1 MNILI
6 TRFPYESSPG
16 GEEWHTVELAKSL
29 RAKGHQCCFLG
40 NCPVLLNDFKREKFE
55 TEKCWTPKMPVTP
68 LALATFLL
76 LLPITYVILR
86 KHFLDI
92 VKRKKI
98 NVLYCLSLT
107 EKILLTRLAHR
118 RNIRTIWVEH
128 QQIRNW
134 LMKSPLR
141 LAYMWLS
148 RYAHIVPISTWNRK
162 KLEALKVPENHIVG
176 ILNGIQPLGQ
186 KKEKT
191 SKKITVGI
199 ASRLTEK
206 KGVDTVIVMAGI
218 LKKREEDFE
227 IEIIGDGPE
236 RKHLENMVTEKKLK
250 NITFVRRCGREEF
263 KKRFLNFDIFIMPS
277 TDDAETFGLTA
288 AEAMDAGIP
297 TIITAVCGIAKYV
310 ENNRDAY
317 IVPPKDSEALAKTV
331 ERLLSDENTRKRV
344 AAKGKEKAKSLFS
357 WNTMVEA
364 YENLIQG
371 KQKRLT
377 VMIIDPAKIVGGA
390 ELFASEMAAGLEK
403 KGHDVHVLTSGG
415 HEYQALYKNS
425 NVKIH
430 RIFIPKLNPFSPLT
444 ILRFIRSR
452 RALKKA
458 LTRIAPDIVITN
470 TVRAHVVASKPTVSA
485 GIPLIWIMH
494 DDTFPAW
501 ILKRFIRLP
510 NHIFTCSKY
519 IADLTASAAEN
530 KMKRKIE
537 VLLNGVDLKKVA
549 AEPKKRTANTVTI
562 GTVGRLVPWKGQ
574 EFLILAMREL
584 IKKHPNLSCVIVGK
598 TEKTRESKE
607 YLKKLKDIV
616 EEHSL
621 SDHVEIIENATDI
634 QNHMRRFDI
643 FVHTATKPEPFGR
656 VIIEA
661 MASATPVVANPLG
674 GPAEIIDDGV
684 DGFLIP
690 SSNTEV
696 LVDRIR
702 QLIENEKLAELFAIN
717 ALEKIRERFTL
728 DKSVEKLEDTI
739 RNILEKNT

>member
-40 NCPVLLNDFKREKFE
+40 NCPVLLADFKREKFE

-68 LALATFLL
+68 LSLAIFLL
-76 LLPITYVILR
+76 LLPITYAILR
-86 KHFLDI
+86 KRFLKI
-92 VKRKKI
+92 IERKKI

-107 EKILLTRLAHR
+107 EKILLTRLAHKKK
-118 RNIRTIWVEH
+118 IRTVWVEH

-141 LAYMWLS
+141 LAYAWLS
-148 RYAHIVPISTWNRK
+148 RYAYIVPISAWNKK
-162 KLEALKVPENHIVG
+162 KLEALSVPENHIVD
-176 ILNGIQPLGQ
+176 ILNGIQSLGE

-191 SKKITVGI
+191 LKKIIIGI

-206 KGVDTVIVMAGI
+206 KGINTVVDMARI
-218 LKKREEDFE
+218 LKKREKDFE

-236 RKHLENMVTEKKLK
+236 KKHLEKSVSENGLK
-250 NITFVRRCGREEF
+250 NITFVQRCGRDEF
-263 KKRFLNFDIFIMPS
+263 KKRFLNFDIYILPS

-297 TIITAVCGIAKYV
+297 TIVTAVCGIAKYI
-310 ENNRDAY
+310 ENNRDAF

-331 ERLLSDENTRKRV
+331 ERLLSDENARKRV
-344 AAKGKEKAKSLFS
+344 AAKGKEKAKSLFA
-357 WNTMVEA
+357 WNTMVGT
-364 YENLIQG
+364 YENLMQG
-371 KQKRLT
+371 KRKKLT

-390 ELFASEMAAGLEK
+390 ELFASEMAVGLEK

-430 RIFIPKLNPFSPLT
+430 RIFIPKLNPLSPLT
-444 ILRFIRSR
+444 ILHFIRSR
-452 RALKKA
+452 KTIGKA
-458 LTRIAPDIVITN
+458 LARITPDIVITN
-470 TVRAHVVASKPTVSA
+470 TVRAHVVASKPAVSA

-501 ILKRFIRLP
+501 ILKRFIQLP
-510 NHIFTCSKY
+510 GHIFACSRY
-519 IADLTASAAEN
+519 IADWATGIAGNA
-530 KMKRKIE
+530 MKKKIE
-537 VLLNGVDLKKVA
+537 VLSNGIELKDIA
-549 AEPKKRTANTVTI
+549 TEPKRRTGTVTI

-574 EFLILAMREL
+574 EFLILALKEL
-584 IKKHPNLSCVIVGK
+584 IKKYPNLSCIIAGK
-598 TEKTRESKE
+598 TEETRESKE
-607 YLKKLKDIV
+607 YLRKLKDMV
-616 EEHSL
+616 KEYSL
-621 SDHVEIIENATDI
+621 SDRVEIIENATDI

-643 FVHTATKPEPFGR
+643 FVHTATRPEPFGR

-661 MASATPVVANPLG
+661 MAAAIPVIANPLG

-690 SSNTEV
+690 SSNTQV
-696 LVDRIR
+696 LMDRIR
-702 QLIENEKLAELFAIN
+702 QLVENEKLAELFAIN
-717 ALEKIRERFTL
+717 ALGKVREQFTL
-728 DKSVEKLEDTI
+728 DKSIRKLENTI
-739 RNILEKNT
+739 RNMLG